1 MRKAGEGKGQGSG
14 VVWAGGGVGEASGRS
29 LARSP
34 ASPPSLQLPAL
45 GSASCVGGEGTK
57 RRRRGGRGGQAEE
70 AGWRPAGV
78 EIAGSCTAAAFWY
91 FLPPAPAEAM
101 INRTVGKEASCGCL
115 RARLEPLE
123 KKRGREGGRG
133 GEEDGERKKEAAQLP
148 PAAAPCEERRAGGEP
163 AGGARSAACQLTD
176 ALFRFVCFWFLFVCF
191 LSPPSV
197 GFLPGGLPMS

>member
-133 GEEDGERKKEAAQLP
+133 GRRTGRGRRKQRSSRPPRLPVRKGGRGASP
-148 PAAAPCEERRAGGEP
+148 PAGL
-163 AGGARSAACQLTD
+163 GARPAS
-176 ALFRFVCFWFLFVCF
+176 
-191 LSPPSV
+191 
-197 GFLPGGLPMS
+197 